1 MKRLGLIV
9 TIIGFALASASG
21 LRAATKEQKAA
32 SNRAIAD
39 AERAIQ
45 DGDKPAALAAY
56 KTFMQNTP
64 EDERAPWVLIQ
75 LGDLYNEGQNTK
87 EAFACYT
94 KVLREYPDAMDARV
108 ARSRLNEV
116 STAALDLARNRVA
129 AAVSENE
136 RMQAM
141 ADMAVIYEWLDS
153 PKDAVGIYRDMS
165 KTTSSEEWKKKALA
179 KKEGLVDSAIA
190 AVKQGPPVPNEEKWV
205 KVAELAE
212 AAESWNKAS
221 EWYLKLAEVSKET
234 GKKLKYQLAAA
245 NAHQLGNDPEK
256 ARLICMGIVATGVK
270 GADAIG
276 AYQCAGQALEALRK
290 FSDAIRLYDSYFKV
304 AAGADTG
311 WCYLRKAACWEKL
324 GALDTAIRTYRD
336 LVETNPEHYAAPEAF
351 IGMGKIFEGRKEF
364 AAARAAYERVVNEYP
379 KSHKVGEAKGLIQ
392 ALVIK
397 EQEWE
402 LTKQELNKIADKYQK
417 RERKQ

>member
-1 MKRLGLIV
+1 MKRLVVAITAFGMVL
-9 TIIGFALASASG
+9 TAASG
-21 LRAATKEQKAA
+21 LMAATKEQKAA
-32 SNRAIAD
+32 SNKAIAD

-45 DGDKPAALAAY
+45 DGDKPAALEAY
-56 KTFMQNTP
+56 KVFMKNTP

-75 LGDLYNEGQNTK
+75 MGDIYAEGGNTK
-87 EAFACYT
+87 EAFASYT
-94 KVLREYPDAMDARV
+94 RVLREYPDAMDARV

-116 STAALDLARNRVA
+116 SASALDIARNRVA
-129 AAVSENE
+129 GAVSENE

-153 PKDAVGIYRDMS
+153 PKDAVAIYRDMS
-165 KTTSSEEWKKKALA
+165 KTASSDEWKKKSAA
-179 KKEGLVDSAIA
+179 KMEGLVDAAIA

-205 KVAELAE
+205 AVAELAE
-212 AAESWNKAS
+212 AAESWDKAS

-245 NAHQLGNDPEK
+245 NAHQLGNNPER
-256 ARLICMGIVATGVK
+256 ARQICMGIVATGVK

-290 FSDAIRLYDSYFKV
+290 FNDAIKIYDSYFKI

-311 WCYLRKAACWEKL
+311 WCYLRKAACYEKL
-324 GALDTAIRTYRD
+324 GALDTAIKTYRD
-336 LVETNPEHYAAPEAF
+336 LVETNPDHYAAPEAF
-351 IGMGKIFEGRKEF
+351 IGMGKIFESRKEF
-364 AAARAAYERVVNEYP
+364 TAARAAYERVVNEYP

-402 LTKQELNKIADKYQK
+402 MTKQELNKIADKYQK